1 MRKGIVMLTAL
12 IFGAL
17 LLGFGINSYIIA
29 NEESGVEEELL
40 VDENNN
46 LEKDSDSDLNI
57 DVDIIEEDEKEIE
70 ETNEKIDEL
79 IEETKKQEENG
90 ESIEVNEVIQELNV
104 TDHQNVVSNYDYSD
118 DEIVNPDSIGNNGI
132 KLVPNP

>member
-1 MRKGIVMLTAL
+1 MKRGVIILSAL

-40 VDENNN
+40 VDESNG
-46 LEKDSDSDLNI
+46 LENDSDF
-57 DVDIIEEDEKEIE
+57 DIIEEEKEIE

-79 IEETKKQEENG
+79 IKETQKQEENG
-90 ESIEVNEVIQELNV
+90 EAISVDETQIINNK
-104 TDHQNVVSNYDYSD
+104 NVVSNYDYSD
-118 DEIVNPDSIGNNGI
+118 DEIVNPNAIGNNGI
-132 KLVPNP
+132 KLVPQP